1 MTTDTVS
8 NNNMSRLVLT
18 RKLNERIII
27 HDETGVLTN
36 LKISKIDRNQVRITF
51 EADDSIK
58 IDREEIFEKSLFLQ
72 K

>member
-27 HDETGVLTN
+27 HDETGVLAN